1 MELRPTVPPGNAQR
15 KLRGFE
21 GEIARLRSEGYTI
34 AAIRQALE
42 DAGIKVGWA
51 TVQREA
57 TRPNKPS
64 IAAKISRQLPVL
76 TPQPPPDKPAPAPVD
91 VDSFFDTHTAN
102 PLFRKKGKK

>member
-34 AAIRQALE
+34 SAIRQALE
-42 DAGIKVGWA
+42 DTGIKVGWA

-57 TRPNKPS
+57 TRLAKPS
-64 IAAKISRQLPVL
+64 IAAPVL
-76 TPQPPPDKPAPAPVD
+76 APQPPPNKPAPAPVD